1 MRIFVDVASFAL
13 PTTSRQDWAKAR
25 ISAVQLLDFCYTTDE
40 AGASHISPRFV
51 TDSIEYGILNTSSR
65 V

>member
-1 MRIFVDVASFAL
+1 MKIFVDVASFAL
-13 PTTSRQDWAKAR
+13 QRSSRQDWAKAR
-25 ISAVQLLDFCYTTDE
+25 NSAVQLFDFCSTADE

-51 TDSIEYGILNTSSR
+51 TNSIGYGILNTSSR